1 MTFEEILQFVGAH
14 WQQGLLYLIL
24 FSGIIQ
30 ISPIKIN
37 PWSWIAKKIGKALN
51 GELVKKLE
59 ALEKQLDGHIK
70 SDEQYRIE
78 NKRVRILSFSDDL
91 QNGAKYSKSHFDQ
104 ILLDITDYNRYC
116 DAHPDFKNK
125 ITSHAAK
132 LIENTYDQL
141 LNDDSFL

>member
-1 MTFEEILQFVGAH
+1 MTLADIWNFIKEH
-14 WQQGLLYLIL
+14 WSQGLLYLVI
-24 FSGIIQ
+24 FSGLIQ

-37 PWSWIAKKIGKALN
+37 PWSWIAKHIGKALN
-51 GELVKKLE
+51 GELMNKVE
-59 ALEKQLDGHIK
+59 QLEKQLSSHIEA
-70 SDEQYRIE
+70 DETSIIE

-141 LNDDSFL
+141 LNKDSFL